1 MMNISEDNHWMRLA
15 LKEAQ
20 RSTGLTSP
28 NPAVGAII
36 VRDGIVI
43 ARGRTRQVGGNHA
56 ERDALSILEAGE
68 AKGATIYVTLE
79 PCSTRGRSGACTDAI
94 IAAGISRVVYGLED
108 PNPSHAGRAD
118 GILNAAGIEV
128 ERGICEEECRHQIRG
143 FISVQ
148 TKGRPWVIAK
158 TAMSLDGKISRPNGE
173 GQWLSNEQS
182 RERVHLLRGEVDAIV
197 TSGETVRRDNPSLT
211 IRSPQISEEKEQ
223 PLRVVLTKCGL
234 DQSQWKL
241 FNDEY
246 KNRTRVFENIKLQ
259 DVLFQLSKN
268 EGINTV
274 MLECGGSLMGAF
286 LDSNLIDEF
295 MIFYAPMMTGGPH
308 CGIGGEGISGLEDR
322 WGLENPSIEQ
332 IGNDLCLRG
341 LVSTESQREL
351 ER

>member
-1 MMNISEDNHWMRLA
+1 M
-15 LKEAQ
+15 
-20 RSTGLTSP
+20 
-28 NPAVGAII
+28 
-36 VRDGIVI
+36 
-43 ARGRTRQVGGNHA
+43 
-56 ERDALSILEAGE
+56 
-68 AKGATIYVTLE
+68 TLE

-128 ERGICEEECRHQIRG
+128 ERGICEKECRHQIRG

-173 GQWLSNEQS
+173 GQWLSNEKS
-182 RERVHLLRGEVDAIV
+182 RERVHLLRSEVDAIV

-211 IRSPQISEEKEQ
+211 VRSSRISEEKEQ
-223 PLRVVLTKCGL
+223 PLRVVLTKSGL

-246 KNRTRVFENIKLQ
+246 KNRTRIFEDIKLR
-259 DVLFQLSKN
+259 DVLTQLSGN
-268 EGINTV
+268 EGVNTV

-286 LDSNLIDEF
+286 LDLNLIDEF
-295 MIFYAPMMTGGPH
+295 MIFYAPMVTGGPH
-308 CGIGGEGISGLEDR
+308 CAIGGNGISGLEER
-322 WGLENPSIEQ
+322 WGLENPSVEQ

-341 LVSTESQREL
+341 LVSTKSRRKL

>member
-1 MMNISEDNHWMRLA
+1 MMNIPENNHWMRLA

-28 NPAVGAII
+28 NPAVGAVI
-36 VRDGIVI
+36 VKDGIVI

-128 ERGICEEECRHQIRG
+128 ERGICEKECRHQIRG

-173 GQWLSNEQS
+173 GQWLSNEKS
-182 RERVHLLRGEVDAIV
+182 RERVHLLRSEVDAIV

-211 IRSPQISEEKEQ
+211 VRSSRISEEKEQ
-223 PLRVVLTKCGL
+223 PLRVVLTKSGL

-246 KNRTRVFENIKLQ
+246 KNRTRIFEDIKLR
-259 DVLFQLSKN
+259 DVLTQLSGN
-268 EGINTV
+268 EGVNTV

-286 LDSNLIDEF
+286 LDLNLIDEF
-295 MIFYAPMMTGGPH
+295 MIFYAPMVTGGPH
-308 CGIGGEGISGLEDR
+308 CAIGGNGISGLEER
-322 WGLENPSIEQ
+322 WGLENPSVEQ

-341 LVSTESQREL
+341 LVSTKSRRKL

>member
-1 MMNISEDNHWMRLA
+1 MMNISENKYWMRLA
-15 LKEAQ
+15 LREAQ

-28 NPAVGAII
+28 NPAVGA
-36 VRDGIVI
+36 VVVKDGLVI
-43 ARGRTRQVGGNHA
+43 AKGRTRQVGGNHA
-56 ERDALSILEAGE
+56 ERDALSILKPGD

-94 IAAGISRVVYGLED
+94 IESGISRVVYGLKD

-211 IRSPQISEEKEQ
+211 IRSSRIPKEKEQ
-223 PLRVVLTKCGL
+223 PLRVVLTKRGL
-234 DQSQWKL
+234 NQSQWKL

-246 KNRTRVFENIKLQ
+246 KNRTRVFENVKLQ
-259 DVLFQLSKN
+259 DVLIQLSEN
-268 EGINTV
+268 EGVNTV

-295 MIFYAPMMTGGPH
+295 MIFYAPMVTGGSH
-308 CGIGGEGISGLEDR
+308 CAIRGEGISGLEDR
-322 WGLENPSIEQ
+322 WGLENPSVEQ
-332 IGNDLCLRG
+332 LGNDLCLRG
-341 LVSTESQREL
+341 LVSTESRREL

>member
-1 MMNISEDNHWMRLA
+1 MNIPENNHWMRLA

-28 NPAVGAII
+28 NPAVGAVI
-36 VRDGIVI
+36 VKDGIVI

-94 IAAGISRVVYGLED
+94 IAAGITRVVYGLED

-128 ERGICEEECRHQIRG
+128 ERGICEKECRHQIRG

-148 TKGRPWVIAK
+148 TRGRPWVIAK

-173 GQWLSNEQS
+173 GQWLSNEKS
-182 RERVHLLRGEVDAIV
+182 RERVHLLRSEVDAIV

-211 IRSPQISEEKEQ
+211 VRSSRISEEKEQ
-223 PLRVVLTKCGL
+223 PLRVVLTKSGL

-246 KNRTRVFENIKLQ
+246 KNRTRIFEDIKLR
-259 DVLFQLSKN
+259 DVLTQLSRN
-268 EGINTV
+268 EGVNTV

-286 LDSNLIDEF
+286 LDLNLIDEF
-295 MIFYAPMMTGGPH
+295 MIFYAPMVTGGPH
-308 CGIGGEGISGLEDR
+308 CAIGGNGISGLEER
-322 WGLENPSIEQ
+322 WGLENPSVEQ

-341 LVSTESQREL
+341 LVSTKSRRKL

>member
-1 MMNISEDNHWMRLA
+1 MNIPENNHWMRLA

-28 NPAVGAII
+28 NPAVGAVI
-36 VRDGIVI
+36 VKDGIVI

-128 ERGICEEECRHQIRG
+128 ERGICEKECRHQIRG

-173 GQWLSNEQS
+173 GQWLSNEKS
-182 RERVHLLRGEVDAIV
+182 RERVHLLRSEVDAIV

-211 IRSPQISEEKEQ
+211 VRSSRISEEKEQ
-223 PLRVVLTKCGL
+223 PLRVVLTKSGL

-241 FNDEY
+241 FNDEH
-246 KNRTRVFENIKLQ
+246 KNRTRIFEDIKLR
-259 DVLFQLSKN
+259 DVLTQLSGN
-268 EGINTV
+268 EGVNTV

-286 LDSNLIDEF
+286 LDLNLIDEF
-295 MIFYAPMMTGGPH
+295 MIFYAPMVTGGPH
-308 CGIGGEGISGLEDR
+308 CAIGGNGISGLEER
-322 WGLENPSIEQ
+322 WGLENPSVEQ

-341 LVSTESQREL
+341 LVSTKSRRKL

>member
-1 MMNISEDNHWMRLA
+1 MNIPENNHWMRLA

-28 NPAVGAII
+28 NPAVGAVI
-36 VRDGIVI
+36 VKDGIVI

-128 ERGICEEECRHQIRG
+128 ERGICEKECRHQIRG

-173 GQWLSNEQS
+173 GQWLSNEKS
-182 RERVHLLRGEVDAIV
+182 RERVHLLRSEVDAIV

-211 IRSPQISEEKEQ
+211 VRSSRISEEKEQ
-223 PLRVVLTKCGL
+223 PLRVVLTKSGL

-246 KNRTRVFENIKLQ
+246 KNRTRIFEDIKLR
-259 DVLFQLSKN
+259 DVLTQLSGN
-268 EGINTV
+268 EGVNTV

-286 LDSNLIDEF
+286 LDLNLIDEF
-295 MIFYAPMMTGGPH
+295 MIFYAPMVTGGPH
-308 CGIGGEGISGLEDR
+308 CAIGGNGISGLEER
-322 WGLENPSIEQ
+322 WGLENPSVEQ

-341 LVSTESQREL
+341 LVSTKSRRKL

>member
-1 MMNISEDNHWMRLA
+1 MNIPENNHWMRLA

-28 NPAVGAII
+28 NPAVGAVI
-36 VRDGIVI
+36 VKDGIVI

-128 ERGICEEECRHQIRG
+128 ERGICEKECRHQIRG

-173 GQWLSNEQS
+173 GQWLSNEKS
-182 RERVHLLRGEVDAIV
+182 RERVHLLRSEVDAIV

-211 IRSPQISEEKEQ
+211 LRSSRISEEKEQ
-223 PLRVVLTKCGL
+223 PLRVVLTKSGL

-246 KNRTRVFENIKLQ
+246 KNRTRIFEDIKLR
-259 DVLFQLSKN
+259 DVLTQLSGN
-268 EGINTV
+268 EGVNTV

-286 LDSNLIDEF
+286 LDLNLIDEF
-295 MIFYAPMMTGGPH
+295 MIFYAPMVTGGPH
-308 CGIGGEGISGLEDR
+308 CAIGGNGISGLEER
-322 WGLENPSIEQ
+322 WGLENPSVEQ

-341 LVSTESQREL
+341 LVSTKARRKL

>member
-1 MMNISEDNHWMRLA
+1 MNISENNHWMRLA

-28 NPAVGAII
+28 NPAVGAVI
-36 VRDGIVI
+36 VKDGRVI

-118 GILNAAGIEV
+118 EILNAAGIEV

-211 IRSPQISEEKEQ
+211 IRSCLLYTS
-223 PLRVVLTKCGL
+223 
-234 DQSQWKL
+234 
-241 FNDEY
+241 
-246 KNRTRVFENIKLQ
+246 
-259 DVLFQLSKN
+259 
-268 EGINTV
+268 
-274 MLECGGSLMGAF
+274 
-286 LDSNLIDEF
+286 
-295 MIFYAPMMTGGPH
+295 
-308 CGIGGEGISGLEDR
+308 
-322 WGLENPSIEQ
+322 PSPR
-332 IGNDLCLRG
+332 D
-341 LVSTESQREL
+341 
-351 ER
+351 

>member
-1 MMNISEDNHWMRLA
+1 MMNIPENNHWMRLA

-28 NPAVGAII
+28 NPAVGAVI
-36 VRDGIVI
+36 VKDGIVI

-128 ERGICEEECRHQIRG
+128 ERGICEKECRHQIRG

-173 GQWLSNEQS
+173 GQWLSNEKS
-182 RERVHLLRGEVDAIV
+182 RERVHLLRSEVDAIV

-211 IRSPQISEEKEQ
+211 LRSSRISEEKEQ
-223 PLRVVLTKCGL
+223 PLRVVLTKSGL

-246 KNRTRVFENIKLQ
+246 KNRTRIFEDIKLR
-259 DVLFQLSKN
+259 DVLTQLSGN
-268 EGINTV
+268 EGVNTV

-286 LDSNLIDEF
+286 LDLNLIDEF
-295 MIFYAPMMTGGPH
+295 MIFYAPTVTGGPH
-308 CGIGGEGISGLEDR
+308 CAIGGNGISGLEER
-322 WGLENPSIEQ
+322 WGLENPSVEQ

-341 LVSTESQREL
+341 LVSTKARRKL

>member
-1 MMNISEDNHWMRLA
+1 MMNILENSYWMRLA

-28 NPAVGAII
+28 NPAVGA
-36 VRDGIVI
+36 VVVKDGLVI
-43 ARGRTRQVGGNHA
+43 AKGRTRQVGGNHA
-56 ERDALSILEAGE
+56 ERDALSILKPGD

-94 IAAGISRVVYGLED
+94 IESGISRVVYGLED
-108 PNPSHAGRAD
+108 PNPCHAGRAD

-173 GQWLSNEQS
+173 GQWLSNEKS
-182 RERVHLLRGEVDAIV
+182 RERVHLLRSEVDAIV

-211 IRSPQISEEKEQ
+211 VRSSRISEEKEQ

-234 DQSQWKL
+234 DQTKWKL

-246 KNRTRVFENIKLQ
+246 KNRTRIFENIKLR
-259 DVLFQLSKN
+259 DVLSQLSQN
-268 EGINTV
+268 EGVNTV
-274 MLECGGSLMGAF
+274 MLECGGNLMGEF
-286 LDSNLIDEF
+286 LDLNLIDEF
-295 MIFYAPMMTGGPH
+295 MIFYAPMVTGGPH
-308 CGIGGEGISGLEDR
+308 CAIGGNGITELEDR
-322 WGLENPSIEQ
+322 WGLENPSVEQ

-341 LVSTESQREL
+341 LVSTKLRRKL

>member
-1 MMNISEDNHWMRLA
+1 MMNISENNYWMRLA
-15 LKEAQ
+15 LEEAQ

-28 NPAVGAII
+28 NPAVGAVI
-36 VRDGIVI
+36 VKDEMVI
-43 ARGRTRQVGGNHA
+43 ARGRTRQAGGNHA
-56 ERDALSILEAGE
+56 ERDALSILEPGG

-79 PCSTRGRSGACTDAI
+79 PCSTQGRSGACTDAI
-94 IAAGISRVVYGLED
+94 IEAGISRVVYGLKD
-108 PNPSHAGRAD
+108 PNPFHAGRAD
-118 GILNAAGIEV
+118 GILKAAGIEV

-158 TAMSLDGKISRPNGE
+158 TAMSLDGKISRLNEE

-211 IRSPQISEEKEQ
+211 IRSPRISEEKEQ

-234 DQSQWKL
+234 DQSRWKI

-246 KNRTRVFENIKLQ
+246 KNRTRVFENIKLR
-259 DVLFQLSKN
+259 DILSQLSEN
-268 EGINTV
+268 EGVNTV
-274 MLECGGSLMGAF
+274 MLECGGNLMGAF

-295 MIFYAPMMTGGPH
+295 MIFYAPMVTGGLH
-308 CGIGGEGISGLEDR
+308 CATGGEGISVLEDR
-322 WGLENPSIEQ
+322 WGLENPSVEQ

-341 LVSTESQREL
+341 LVSTKSRKKL